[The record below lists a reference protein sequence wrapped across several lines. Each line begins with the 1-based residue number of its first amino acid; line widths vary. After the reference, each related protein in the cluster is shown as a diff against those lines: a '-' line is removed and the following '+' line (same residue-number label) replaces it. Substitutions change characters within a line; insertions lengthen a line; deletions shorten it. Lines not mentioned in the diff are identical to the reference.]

1 MKGSEMP
8 DNDLEIKPVEWFSCT
23 AIGKPGERTFF
34 IKARGNDREVALLVE
49 KVQLQTLVVGF
60 EELINDIRE
69 KYPHLPEARGQ
80 LDAEAMKIN
89 PPVDPL
95 YRVGE
100 VGLAYA
106 EDEDLAII
114 LFREILTTQQSQDN
128 LRVVRLWTTRSQI
141 IEFSEWAK
149 MIINSGRQLCPQCR
163 EPMDPEG
170 HLCPKKN
177 GHRK

>member
-1 MKGSEMP
+1 MP
-8 DNDLEIKPVEWFSCT
+8 EKDIEIKPVEWFSCT

-34 IKARGNDREVALLVE
+34 IKARGSGQEVSLLLE
-49 KVQLQTLVVGF
+49 KIQLQTLVVGI
-60 EELINDIRE
+60 EEFLDEIHE
-69 KYPHLPEARGQ
+69 KYNGLLDAQSQ
-80 LDAEAMKIN
+80 LDAAAMKIE

-114 LFREILTTQQSQDN
+114 LLREILTTQESQDD
-128 LRVVRLWTTRSQI
+128 LRVVRLWTTRSQLL
-141 IEFSEWAK
+141 EFSDWAK
-149 MIINSGRQLCPQCR
+149 TIINSGRLICPQCG

-177 GHRK
+177 GHKK

>member
-1 MKGSEMP
+1 MP
-8 DNDLEIKPVEWFSCT
+8 EQDIEINPTNWISCV

-34 IKARGNDREVALLVE
+34 IKGVGTDREVSLLLE
-49 KVQLQTLVVGF
+49 KIQLQSLVMGI
-60 EELINDIRE
+60 EEFLHDI
-69 KYPHLPEARGQ
+69 
-80 LDAEAMKIN
+80 DAQYSNLEPANEEYDLESMKID

-106 EDEDLAII
+106 EDEDRVII
-114 LFREILTTQQSQDN
+114 HLREILTSQTSQDD
-128 LRVVRLWTTRSQI
+128 LRVVRFWVTRSQLVAL
-141 IEFSEWAK
+141 SDWAK
-149 MIINSGRQLCPQCR
+149 QVIKSGRQVCPQCG

-177 GHRK
+177 GHKK